1 MEPGKKFGV
10 MRHHFCTRL
19 PSGNHEIV
27 PALGL
32 ICQLVGGEMSRTKA
46 ILVAILMLLAAAP
59 ASAALNPLV
68 DLVSLDSVMRW
79 INAYRTNPDPAGVPA
94 AVKAL
99 SRFGSFKDPEQS
111 GVFVGFL
118 AGVIATNPE
127 KADQLINKMLPLP
140 PGDQWVVVR
149 AIAYSGHPDWRN
161 MLRRFT
167 AKLPARQVMID
178 KYLTGQ
184 LPRLYQYQREPAVS
198 TWDTVKSKVT
208 GKELPK
214 AHVLEPSPELLDTYW
229 GYYFAT
235 GHARPISRII
245 EMLPWSLELDS
256 VDKLT
261 LGSMA
266 KYTLASNASRDP
278 ELLVTLRETRE
289 RSPKET
295 AKVLTQVIDAADTVD
310 TAKLRK
316 EAMAAIE
323 ELRRKGPAYRR
334 NVSWWGQIG
343 QGALAVGC
351 IAAAATGQIY
361 LGLPCVI
368 TGGVSS
374 AALSSWEKQ
383 Q

>member
-1 MEPGKKFGV
+1 
-10 MRHHFCTRL
+10 
-19 PSGNHEIV
+19 
-27 PALGL
+27 
-32 ICQLVGGEMSRTKA
+32 MSRTKA
-46 ILVAILMLLAAAP
+46 ILITILMLLVAAP

-68 DLVSLDSVMRW
+68 DLGSLESVMRW
-79 INAYRTNPDPAGVPA
+79 INAYRTNPEPAGAPV

-118 AGVIATNPE
+118 AGVIATNPD
-127 KADQLINKMLPLP
+127 KAEHLVNKMLPLP
-140 PGDQWVVVR
+140 PGDQWIVVR

-161 MLRRFT
+161 MLRRFS
-167 AKLPARQVMID
+167 AKLPARQVLIE

-184 LPRLYQYQREPAVS
+184 LPRLYQYEKEPSIS

-208 GKELPK
+208 GTELPK

-245 EMLPWSLELDS
+245 EMLPWSLEVDS

-278 ELLVTLRETRE
+278 ELLVALREARE
-289 RSPKET
+289 RTPKET
-295 AKVLTQVIDAADTVD
+295 AKVLAQVIDAADTVE

-351 IAAAATGQIY
+351 IAAAATGQVY

-374 AALSSWEKQ
+374 AALTSWEKQ

>member
-1 MEPGKKFGV
+1 
-10 MRHHFCTRL
+10 
-19 PSGNHEIV
+19 
-27 PALGL
+27 
-32 ICQLVGGEMSRTKA
+32 MSRTKA
-46 ILVAILMLLAAAP
+46 ILITILMLLVAAP
-59 ASAALNPLV
+59 ASASPALNPLV

-79 INAYRTNPDPAGVPA
+79 INAYRANPDPAGVPA

-118 AGVIATNPE
+118 AGVIATNPD
-127 KADQLINKMLPLP
+127 KAEHLVNKMLPLP

-149 AIAYSGHPDWRN
+149 ALAYSGHPDWRN
-161 MLRRFT
+161 MLRRFD
-167 AKLPARQVMID
+167 AKLPARKVLIE

-184 LPRLYQYQREPAVS
+184 LPRLYQYQQEPAVS
-198 TWDTVKSKVT
+198 TWDSMKSKVT

-214 AHVLEPSPELLDTYW
+214 AHILEPSPELLDTYW

-245 EMLPWSLELDS
+245 EMLAWSLEVDS

-278 ELLVTLRETRE
+278 ELLVALREARE
-289 RSPKET
+289 RTPKDT
-295 AKVLTQVIDAADTVD
+295 AKVLAQVIDAADTVE

-351 IAAAATGQIY
+351 IAAAATGQVY

-374 AALSSWEKQ
+374 AALSTWEKQ

>member
-1 MEPGKKFGV
+1 
-10 MRHHFCTRL
+10 
-19 PSGNHEIV
+19 
-27 PALGL
+27 
-32 ICQLVGGEMSRTKA
+32 MSRTKA
-46 ILVAILMLLAAAP
+46 ILVTVLMLLVAAP

-68 DLVSLDSVMRW
+68 DLASLDSVMRW

-94 AVKAL
+94 AIKAL

-118 AGVIATNPE
+118 SGVLATNPD
-127 KADQLINKMLPLP
+127 KAEHLVNKMLPLP
-140 PGDQWVVVR
+140 PGDQWIVVR
-149 AIAYSGHPDWRN
+149 AIAYSGHPEWRN
-161 MLRRFT
+161 ILRRVS
-167 AKLPARQVMID
+167 AKVPARQVLIE

-184 LPRLYQYQREPAVS
+184 LPRLYQYEKEPSVS
-198 TWDTVKSKVT
+198 TWDSLKSKVT

-214 AHVLEPSPELLDTYW
+214 AFVLEPSPELLDTYW

-245 EMLPWSLELDS
+245 EMLPWSLEVDS

-278 ELLVTLRETRE
+278 ELLVALREARE
-289 RSPKET
+289 RTPKDT
-295 AKVLTQVIDAADTVD
+295 AKVLAQVIDAADTVE
-310 TAKLRK
+310 TSKLRK

-323 ELRRKGPAYRR
+323 ELRRKGPAYKR

-351 IAAAATGQIY
+351 IAAAATGQVY

-374 AALSSWEKQ
+374 AALSTWEKQ

>member
-1 MEPGKKFGV
+1 
-10 MRHHFCTRL
+10 
-19 PSGNHEIV
+19 
-27 PALGL
+27 
-32 ICQLVGGEMSRTKA
+32 MSRTKA
-46 ILVAILMLLAAAP
+46 ILITVLLLVAGP

-68 DLVSLDSVMRW
+68 DLVSLESVMRW
-79 INAYRTNPDPAGVPA
+79 INAYRSKPDPAGVPA

-118 AGVIATNPE
+118 AGIIATNPD
-127 KADQLINKMLPLP
+127 KAEQLVDKMLPLP
-140 PGDQWVVVR
+140 VGDQWIVVR
-149 AIAYSGHPDWRN
+149 AIAYSGHPNWRN
-161 MLRRFT
+161 MLRRFS
-167 AKLPARQVMID
+167 AKLPARKVMID
-178 KYLTGQ
+178 KYLNGQ
-184 LPRLYQYQREPAVS
+184 LPRLYQFEQQPPVS
-198 TWDTVKSKVT
+198 NWDSLTSKVT

-214 AHVLEPSPELLDTYW
+214 ANILEPSPELLDTYW

-235 GHARPISRII
+235 GHARPIGRII
-245 EMLPWSLELDS
+245 EMLPWSLDADS
-256 VDKLT
+256 VEKLT

-278 ELLVTLRETRE
+278 ELLVTLREARE
-289 RSPKET
+289 RTTKET
-295 AKVLTQVIDAADTVD
+295 GKVLGQVIDAADTVE
-310 TAKLRK
+310 TSKLRK

-351 IAAAATGQIY
+351 IAAAATGQVY

-374 AALSSWEKQ
+374 AALSAWEKQ

>member
-1 MEPGKKFGV
+1 
-10 MRHHFCTRL
+10 
-19 PSGNHEIV
+19 
-27 PALGL
+27 
-32 ICQLVGGEMSRTKA
+32 MSRTTKA
-46 ILVAILMLLAAAP
+46 ILVTILMLLVAAP

-68 DLVSLDSVMRW
+68 DLVSLESVMRW
-79 INAYRTNPDPAGVPA
+79 INAYRTNPDPAGVPPM
-94 AVKAL
+94 VKAL

-118 AGVIATNPE
+118 AGVIATNPD
-127 KADQLINKMLPLP
+127 KAEQLVNKMLPLP

-161 MLRRFT
+161 MLRRFA
-167 AKLPARQVMID
+167 AKLPVRKVMID

-184 LPRLYQYQREPAVS
+184 LPRLYQYEQEPAVS
-198 TWDTVKSKVT
+198 TWDTLKHKVT

-229 GYYFAT
+229 GYYFGT

-245 EMLPWSLELDS
+245 EMLPWSLEVDS

-278 ELLVTLRETRE
+278 ELLVTLREARE
-289 RSPKET
+289 HSPKET
-295 AKVLTQVIDAADTVD
+295 AKVLAQVIDAADTVE

-343 QGALAVGC
+343 QGALAAGC
-351 IAAAATGQIY
+351 IAAAATGQVY

-374 AALSSWEKQ
+374 AALSTWEKQ

>member
-1 MEPGKKFGV
+1 M
-10 MRHHFCTRL
+10 T
-19 PSGNHEIV
+19 
-27 PALGL
+27 
-32 ICQLVGGEMSRTKA
+32 RTKA
-46 ILVAILMLLAAAP
+46 VLIAILMLLVATP

-68 DLVSLDSVMRW
+68 DLVSLESVMRW
-79 INAYRTNPDPAGVPA
+79 INAYRTNPEPAGAPA

-140 PGDQWVVVR
+140 PGDQC
-149 AIAYSGHPDWRN
+149 
-161 MLRRFT
+161 
-167 AKLPARQVMID
+167 

-184 LPRLYQYQREPAVS
+184 LPRLYQYEKEPSIS
-198 TWDTVKSKVT
+198 TWDSVKSKVT

-245 EMLPWSLELDS
+245 EMLPWSLEVDS

-278 ELLVTLRETRE
+278 ELLVALREARE
-289 RSPKET
+289 RTPKDT

-316 EAMAAIE
+316 EAFAAIE

-334 NVSWWGQIG
+334 NVSWWGQVG

-351 IAAAATGQIY
+351 IAAAATGQVY

-374 AALSSWEKQ
+374 AALTSWEKQ